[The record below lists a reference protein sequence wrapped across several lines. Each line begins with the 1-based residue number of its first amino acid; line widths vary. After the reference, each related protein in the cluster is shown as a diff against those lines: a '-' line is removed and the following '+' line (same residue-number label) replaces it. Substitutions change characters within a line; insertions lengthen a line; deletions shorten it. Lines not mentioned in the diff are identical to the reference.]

1 MRRLA
6 RIFIGIWRPHAGKLA
21 LGSLF
26 SVFVVFAGTA
36 LLGLS
41 GWFITATGIAGLA
54 GAGIAF
60 DVFRPSAAIR
70 FLALGRA
77 GARYGERLL
86 THDATLA
93 GLAELRGQL
102 LVAMTR
108 APLRKLASL
117 NGSERL
123 NHLTLD
129 VDALDGLALRLAI
142 PLLSAALV
150 LAGFLFVL
158 WQIEGGAVAAWQG
171 ASLVLGFLL
180 AALLMLKIARR
191 PSRLGHKALQAVR
204 LRFIDLMRARPE
216 LAVAGRL
223 SQQTVAVM
231 DAQRRLQDEQARLD
245 LAERLSGLLM
255 GGASTLAAAGSLYL
269 GILLAE
275 ARAID
280 PALAALGFFGA
291 LGAGEIVAPLHRGL
305 SELGRILDAARRID
319 AQMRADQ
326 APVQPSGVAAS
337 RERRGPVLRMEGVQF
352 TQTGRTI
359 LQGLDLSVS
368 AGETVALTGPS
379 GIGKSTLLFLAIGQ
393 LRPDQGRIIIE
404 GNDVC
409 ALDEAALFDLATIL
423 PQRSALMSGSILDAL
438 RLARP
443 DVEQDEAWRVL
454 EAVRLDGVVT
464 AKGGLD
470 FTLGESGAGL
480 SGGERR
486 RLALARVLL
495 RRPCLL
501 LLDEPTEGLD
511 EPTAKA
517 VLAGIRSYLPDTAIL
532 MASHREV
539 EIAFADRSLS
549 LGCDQTAQMCIP
561 NTPY

>member
-6 RIFIGIWRPHAGKLA
+6 RIFTRVWRPHAGKLA

-26 SVFVVFAGTA
+26 SILVVLAGTA
-36 LLGLS
+36 LLAVS

-102 LVAMTR
+102 LAAMTR
-108 APLRKLASL
+108 APLRKLAAL

-129 VDALDGLALRLAI
+129 VDALDGLALRLVI

-150 LAGFLFVL
+150 LAGFLFIL
-158 WQIEGGAVAAWQG
+158 WEIESGAVAAWQG

-180 AALLMLKIARR
+180 SATLMLKIAQR
-191 PSRLGHKALQAVR
+191 PSRLAHKALQAVR

-216 LAVAGRL
+216 LAVSGRL
-223 SQQTVAVM
+223 ADQSAAVM
-231 DAQRRLQDEQARLD
+231 DAQRRLQNQQARLD

-269 GILLAE
+269 GIRLAE
-275 ARAID
+275 MKAID

-291 LGAGEIVAPLHRGL
+291 LGAGEIMAPLHRGL
-305 SELGRILDAARRID
+305 SELGRILDAARRVD
-319 AQMRADQ
+319 VQMSADQ
-326 APVQPSGVAAS
+326 TPPSPSGAAPS
-337 RERRGPVLRMEGVQF
+337 QGNSQPALRLEGVHF
-352 TQTGRTI
+352 IQTGRTI
-359 LQGLDLSVS
+359 LNDFNLSVS

-379 GIGKSTLLFLAIGQ
+379 GIGKSTLLLLAIGQ
-393 LRPDQGRIIIE
+393 LQPSEGRITIHGCDIRT
-404 GNDVC
+404 
-409 ALDEAALFDLATIL
+409 LDETALFNLATIL

-443 DVEQDEAWRVL
+443 DVDEDEAWHVL
-454 EAVRLDGVVT
+454 DAVRLDTVIV

-470 FTLGESGAGL
+470 FTLGESGGGL

-486 RLALARVLL
+486 RLALARALL
-495 RRPCLL
+495 RRPRLL

-511 EPTAKA
+511 EPTANA
-517 VLAGIRSYLPDTAIL
+517 VLAGIGRYLPEAAIL
-532 MASHREV
+532 MASHRRAETG
-539 EIAFADRSLS
+539 FADRVVS
-549 LGCDQTAQMCIP
+549 LG
-561 NTPY
+561 

>member
-6 RIFIGIWRPHAGKLA
+6 RIFIRVWRPHAGKLA

-26 SVFVVFAGTA
+26 SVLVVFAGTA
-36 LLGLS
+36 LLSVS

-54 GAGIAF
+54 GAGITF

-102 LVAMTR
+102 LAAMTR

-129 VDALDGLALRLAI
+129 VDALDGLALRLVI

-150 LAGFLFVL
+150 LAGFLFIL
-158 WQIEGGAVAAWQG
+158 WEIESGAVAAWQG
-171 ASLVLGFLL
+171 ASLILGFLL
-180 AALLMLKIARR
+180 AAALMLKIAQR
-191 PSRLGHKALQAVR
+191 PSRLAHKALQAVR

-216 LAVAGRL
+216 LAVSGRL
-223 SQQTVAVM
+223 AERVSGVM
-231 DAQRRLQDEQARLD
+231 DAQRRLQLEQARLD
-245 LAERLSGLLM
+245 RAERFSGLLL
-255 GGASTLAAAGSLYL
+255 GVTSTLAAAGSLYL
-269 GILLAE
+269 GIRLAE
-275 ARAID
+275 AKAID

-291 LGAGEIVAPLHRGL
+291 LGAGEIIAPLHRGL

-319 AQMRADQ
+319 AQMSVGQDLPHHAGVVDAKAAD
-326 APVQPSGVAAS
+326 A
-337 RERRGPVLRMEGVQF
+337 PVLRMDGLRYIQA
-352 TQTGRTI
+352 GRTI
-359 LQGLDLSVS
+359 LQGLNLTVS
-368 AGETVALTGPS
+368 TGETVALTGSS
-379 GIGKSTLLFLAIGQ
+379 GVGKSTLLFLAIGQ
-393 LRPDQGRIIIE
+393 LQPNE
-404 GNDVC
+404 GNVTIHGCDIRS
-409 ALDEAALFDLATIL
+409 LDESALFHLATIL

-443 DVEQDEAWRVL
+443 DVDANEAWRVL
-454 EAVRLDGVVT
+454 EAVRLDGVIA

-470 FTLGESGAGL
+470 FTLGEGGAGL

-495 RRPCLL
+495 RRPRLL

-511 EPTAKA
+511 EPTANA
-517 VLAGIRSYLPDTAIL
+517 VLAGIRRYLPEAAIL
-532 MASHREV
+532 MASHRQA
-539 EIAFADRSLS
+539 EIAFADRTVP
-549 LGCDQTAQMCIP
+549 LG
-561 NTPY
+561 

>member
-6 RIFIGIWRPHAGKLA
+6 RIFVRVWRPHAGKLA

-26 SVFVVFAGTA
+26 SILVVFAGTA
-36 LLGLS
+36 LLAVS

-102 LVAMTR
+102 LAGMAR

-129 VDALDGLALRLAI
+129 VDALDGLALRLVI
-142 PLLSAALV
+142 PLLSAVVV
-150 LAGFLFVL
+150 LAGFLLVL
-158 WQIEGGAVAAWQG
+158 WQIESGAVAAWQG

-180 AALLMLKIARR
+180 SAALMLKMAQR
-191 PSRLGHKALQAVR
+191 PSRLAHKALQAVR

-216 LAVAGRL
+216 LTVAGRL
-223 SQQTVAVM
+223 AAQTSAVM
-231 DAQRRLQDEQARLD
+231 DAQRRLQQEQVRLD
-245 LAERLSGLLM
+245 LAERFSGLLL
-255 GGASTLAAAGSLYL
+255 GITSTLAAAGSLYL
-269 GILLAE
+269 GIRLAE
-275 ARAID
+275 AKAID
-280 PALAALGFFGA
+280 PALAAMGFFGA
-291 LGAGEIVAPLHRGL
+291 LGAAEIMAPLHRGL
-305 SELGRILDAARRID
+305 SELGRILDAARRVD
-319 AQMRADQ
+319 AQMSADHDV
-326 APVQPSGVAAS
+326 PRHSGIADHQVAG
-337 RERRGPVLRMEGVQF
+337 EPVLRMDGLRF

-359 LQGLDLSVS
+359 LSGFDLSVR

-379 GIGKSTLLFLAIGQ
+379 GIGKSTLLLLAMGQ
-393 LRPDQGRIIIE
+393 LQPDQGTIKIDGRDIR
-404 GNDVC
+404 
-409 ALDEAALFDLATIL
+409 ALDERALFRLATIL

-443 DVEQDEAWRVL
+443 DVDADEAWHVL
-454 EAVRLDGVVT
+454 KAVTLDAVI
-464 AKGGLD
+464 AARGGLD
-470 FTLGESGAGL
+470 FALGESGAGL

-495 RRPCLL
+495 RRPRLL

-511 EPTAKA
+511 EATANA
-517 VLAGIRSYLPDTAIL
+517 VLAGIRDYLPEAAIL
-532 MASHREV
+532 MASHRRAET
-539 EIAFADRSLS
+539 AFADRVLP
-549 LGCDQTAQMCIP
+549 LG
-561 NTPY
+561 

>member
-6 RIFIGIWRPHAGKLA
+6 RIFILVWRPHAGKLA

-26 SVFVVFAGTA
+26 SVLVVFAGTA

-41 GWFITATGIAGLA
+41 GWFITATGMAGLT

-86 THDATLA
+86 THDATLS

-102 LVAMTR
+102 LAAMTR

-129 VDALDGLALRLAI
+129 VDALDGLALRLVI

-150 LAGFLFVL
+150 LTGFLFIL
-158 WQIEGGAVAAWQG
+158 WRIEGGAVAAWQG
-171 ASLVLGFLL
+171 ASLILGFLL
-180 AALLMLKIARR
+180 AATVMLKIAQR
-191 PSRLGHKALQAVR
+191 PSRLAHKALQAVR

-216 LAVAGRL
+216 LAVSGQLGDQSA
-223 SQQTVAVM
+223 AVI
-231 DAQRRLQDEQARLD
+231 DAQRRLQIEQARLD
-245 LAERLSGLLM
+245 LAERLSGLLL
-255 GGASTLAAAGSLYL
+255 GLASTLAAAGSLYL
-269 GILLAE
+269 GIRLAE
-275 ARAID
+275 AKTID

-319 AQMRADQ
+319 AQMSPDQ
-326 APVQPSGVAAS
+326 MPLPPAGVAPEQGS
-337 RERRGPVLRMEGVQF
+337 DKPVLRLEGVHF
-352 TQTGRTI
+352 TQMGRTI
-359 LQGLDLSVS
+359 LQDFNLSVN

-379 GIGKSTLLFLAIGQ
+379 GIGKSTLLFLTMGQ
-393 LRPDQGRIIIE
+393 LQPSEGRITIDGCDILT
-404 GNDVC
+404 
-409 ALDEAALFDLATIL
+409 LDEPALFNLATIL
-423 PQRSALMSGSILDAL
+423 PQRSALMSGSILDTL

-443 DVEQDEAWRVL
+443 DVDQDEAWRVL
-454 EAVRLDGVVT
+454 EAVKLDGVI
-464 AKGGLD
+464 ASKGGLD

-495 RRPCLL
+495 RRPRLL

-511 EPTAKA
+511 EPTANA
-517 VLAGIRSYLPDTAIL
+517 VLAGIRRYLPEAAIL
-532 MASHREV
+532 MASHRQPET
-539 EIAFADRSLS
+539 AFADRTLS
-549 LGCDQTAQMCIP
+549 LG
-561 NTPY
+561 